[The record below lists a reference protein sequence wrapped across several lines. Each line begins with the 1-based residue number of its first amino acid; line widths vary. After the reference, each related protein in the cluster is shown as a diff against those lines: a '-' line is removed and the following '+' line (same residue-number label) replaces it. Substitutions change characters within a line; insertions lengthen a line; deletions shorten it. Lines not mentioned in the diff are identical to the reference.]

1 MTLFGPYI
9 DQTESDLIHGKLKK
23 EFLGLWAKM
32 YSEGVAPDTAKR
44 AMASALL
51 RTGDHLRETSDACNS
66 KPLDDLIVEVSEVLE
81 KYQKDGMHYALI
93 SAGLEW
99 LVCFLLGTRSKKERE
114 VVSK

>member
-44 AMASALL
+44 AMALSLL
-51 RTGDHLRETSDACNS
+51 ITGTHLKETHDAINS
-66 KPLDDLIVEVSEVLE
+66 KSLDSLIRDVSTVLE
-81 KYQKDGMHYALI
+81 KYQKEGMHFALI
-93 SAGLEW
+93 SAGLEQ
-99 LVCFLLGTRSKKERE
+99 LVCGLLGTHSKKDSE